1 MSSARTIHVQ
11 TKKDAA
17 NAQAVA
23 DAMSAISRAT
33 NTVPI
38 SRVEWFVAAFVASQT
53 IGNVGILLIAIALLK
68 GHP

>member
-1 MSSARTIHVQ
+1 MNSARTIRVQ
-11 TKKDAA
+11 SKKDAA

-38 SRVEWFVAAFVASQT
+38 HRLEWLGIAFIASQT
-53 IGNVGILLIAIALLK
+53 IGNLALLGIAIALLK